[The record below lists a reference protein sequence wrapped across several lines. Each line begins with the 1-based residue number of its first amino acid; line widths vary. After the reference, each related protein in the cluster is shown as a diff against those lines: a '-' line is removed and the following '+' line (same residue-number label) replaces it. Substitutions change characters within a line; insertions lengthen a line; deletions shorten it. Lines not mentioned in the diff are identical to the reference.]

1 MKAVYKKWLSL
12 MLVIQVLIAAVGL
25 PVYSHTCKV
34 MGLTELSVF
43 EENGCCSKEK
53 PVTKPMAAVD
63 DSCCDLSVDHVH
75 ADFDAVFSTIAN
87 FCFAAFTYFQSI
99 ALPEWPS
106 LAITET
112 VFLQHSDSSPPKL
125 HGRMLLHFIQILII

>member
-1 MKAVYKKWLSL
+1 MKAVYKKWLSVL
-12 MLVIQVLIAAVGL
+12 LVIQVLIAAVGL
-25 PVYSHTCKV
+25 PVYSHTCNM

-43 EENGCCSKEK
+43 DDNGCCSQEKSLTK
-53 PVTKPMAAVD
+53 PVAAVD

-75 ADFDAVFSTIAN
+75 ADLDAVFSNIIH
-87 FCFAAFTYFQSI
+87 FCFAVFTCFQSV

-125 HGRMLLHFIQILII
+125 HGRMLLHFIQTLTI